1 MKQFYKI
8 TRNTESKPS
17 RLIASIVL
25 AFIVMVFVNGFIG
38 GMGGFPTFIA
48 FVVLFFWQRTLIGD
62 GNQITHQIAMTSR
75 REVLHLLITYSIGY
89 LVLWGILR
97 LGYLISRVT
106 GWGNI
111 NGGSVIT
118 YLQNLLGTSMLEK
131 WAYLLAGVWMFAFVV
146 SLFPLVVIRERMSW
160 ILYALV
166 DGAVFALLCTGMGRI
181 CDLFSDA
188 GTHKRASC
196 LIDHLLLCEMNGTQ
210 ELVFMIGMIA
220 LTIVII
226 GFSGWYAGKCYGPRR
241 GKTDAKTICEVEIQ
255 AAKGVGAGP
264 RRKHTFVV
272 GAVSVA
278 AVLVVLVIILFM
290 PEDSAQGYRKVA
302 EFLTEDSTLG
312 PMLYQNELYV
322 PVNENLNLDEVG
334 KPLGYLAERDQDCS
348 TRFYQLAVANLLYE
362 DMSGRSSRLQMQ
374 GASSGVYAPMEE
386 VEERQAWKQDEVFL
400 LWDEDWVS
408 ESAYT
413 HEPTGYT
420 ACNRDFI
427 EGLEMQFPQTYYKVS
442 DFDDYDAYFTIS
454 AYPDMETAL
463 EDGMS
468 PGNWVGCI
476 LVKNNKFYYDSYE
489 NQITGI
495 SLQQLLDILG
505 GS

>member
-1 MKQFYKI
+1 MKKFYRI

-17 RLIASIVL
+17 RLIASIIL

-48 FVVLFFWQRTLIGD
+48 FAILFFWLRTLIGD

-75 REVLHLLITYSIGY
+75 REGTHLLMLYSLGY
-89 LVLWGILR
+89 LLLWGILR

-111 NGGSVIT
+111 NGGSVVT

-146 SLFPLVVIRERMSW
+146 SLFPLVVIRNRVNW
-160 ILYALV
+160 VVYALV
-166 DGAVFALLCTGMGRI
+166 DGAVFALFCTGIGKI
-181 CDLFSDA
+181 CDRYSQSGA
-188 GTHKRASC
+188 HKRASC
-196 LIDHLLLCEMNGTQ
+196 LIDHLLLCEMSGTQ
-210 ELVFMIGMIA
+210 EFLFIVA
-220 LTIVII
+220 VVVLTLVII
-226 GFSGWYAGKCYGPRR
+226 VFSWWYAGMCYGPRR
-241 GKTDAKTICEVEIQ
+241 GRTDSRIMEEVEQQIAQ
-255 AAKGVGAGP
+255 KAHVG
-264 RRKHTFVV
+264 KHKKNSLI
-272 GAVSVA
+272 VSATCVA
-278 AVLVVLVIILFM
+278 AVAIVAVIILFM
-290 PEDSAQGYRKVA
+290 PESTVGGYHKVA
-302 EFLTEDSTLG
+302 EFLTGDTTLG
-312 PMLYQNELYV
+312 PVLYKNTLYV
-322 PVNENLNLDEVG
+322 PVNEDSDLDEKGVAQ
-334 KPLGYLAERDQDCS
+334 GYLAERDQDCS
-348 TRFYQLAVANLLYE
+348 TRFYQLAVANLLYTDATGE
-362 DMSGRSSRLQMQ
+362 SNRLQMQ
-374 GASSGVYAPMEE
+374 GASSGVYAPMDE
-386 VEERQAWKQDEVFL
+386 VEEKQAWKNDEVFL
-400 LWDEDWVS
+400 LWDEDWVA

-427 EGLEMQFPQTYYKVS
+427 EGLEMQFPDAQYVVT

-454 AYPDMETAL
+454 AYPDMDTAL
-463 EDGMS
+463 EDGMM

-476 LVKNNKFYYDSYE
+476 LVKNNKFYYDSYR